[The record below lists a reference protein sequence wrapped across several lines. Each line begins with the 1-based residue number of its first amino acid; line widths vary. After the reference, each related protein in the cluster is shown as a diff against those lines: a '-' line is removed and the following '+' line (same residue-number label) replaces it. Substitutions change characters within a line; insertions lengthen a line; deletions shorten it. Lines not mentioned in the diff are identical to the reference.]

1 MRVISGSARGR
12 KLKEPKGETIRPSK
26 DMVKESMFNIIQ
38 FELPGARVL
47 DLFAGT
53 GQLGIEALSR
63 GAKTAVFVDSNGE
76 AVKLVKENLKTCGFS
91 DISMVY
97 NTDALKYLEYEE
109 NFDIIFIDPPYD
121 SNLAKDAL
129 LKISEFDKLTK
140 NGIMMCETAEN
151 CELPE
156 LPKPYVL
163 KKQYKYGIT
172 KVHCFRKNP

>member
-38 FELPGARVL
+38 FELSGAKVL

-63 GAKTAVFVDSNGE
+63 GAKSAMFVDSNSE
-76 AVKLVKENLKTCGFS
+76 AVKLVKENLKICGFS
-91 DISMVY
+91 AISMVY
-97 NTDALKYLEYEE
+97 NTDALRYLEYEE

-121 SNLAKDAL
+121 SNLASEAV
-129 LKISEFDKLTK
+129 LKIAEFDKLTK
-140 NGIMMCETAEN
+140 NGIMMCETADN
-151 CELPE
+151 FDFPE
-156 LPKPYVL
+156 LKEPYSL
-163 KKQYKYGIT
+163 KKTYKYGVT
-172 KVHCFRKNP
+172 FVHCFQRD